1 MNKFTSTE
9 IEYKVLGLNNAVA
22 DLNKLIFK
30 LQPMSELHK
39 MNEEIDEL
47 QAKQDYLI
55 TRMSRCEYKLDNPA
69 LTPREKTEIKKEIR
83 TLTKQL
89 RVVYTK
95 LEEDK
100 LEFTSSK
107 EAVEEIIES
116 KIGNVKQQYDFM
128 QRQYFSIVSNRYN
141 AYLSSLN
148 RLAETSY
155 DLLPTD
161 RIVTSELKEF
171 DFSQFVK
178 TEESENE

>member
-1 MNKFTSTE
+1 MNPLTSTE

-30 LQPMSELHK
+30 LQPMSELHR
-39 MNEEIDEL
+39 MNEEINEL

-116 KIGNVKQQYDFM
+116 KIKNVEKEYKLMEQS
-128 QRQYFSIVSNRYN
+128 YFYVAKNRYN

-148 RLAETSY
+148 NLAGTSY

-161 RIVTSELKEF
+161 RIVTSELKYF